1 MEPDDPAQGS
11 GGAGEAP
18 PGRKPSTLQRLLDNK
33 TGPQRLVISLG
44 AIAAALIAIG
54 GVVTAVARVFDG
66 AGGGGS
72 DLDRAPGETQRIESR
87 TAAANEFVEDLL
99 DHDGGVVAL
108 DHRLVAEIGPADVSL
123 LYNCTDAGV
132 CSKVRIQSVYDDADA
147 MSDGRWFKGCYAV
160 AQDGNG
166 YGAESLDIE
175 LRYQSAACP

>member
-1 MEPDDPAQGS
+1 MKRDDPVQGS
-11 GGAGEAP
+11 GGAGDAP

-66 AGGGGS
+66 DGGGS
-72 DLDRAPGETQRIESR
+72 ADLDRAPNETQQIETR
-87 TAAANEFVEDLL
+87 TAAADEFVEDLL

-108 DHRLVAEIGPADVSL
+108 DHRLVAEKGDADVHL

-132 CSKVRIQSVYDDADA
+132 CDMVRIQDIAVVADEPE
-147 MSDGRWFKGCYAV
+147 GLWLKGCFAV
-160 AQDGNG
+160 TQDGNG

-175 LRYQSAACP
+175 LRYQADTCA